1 MLHPAVAKGRRALT
15 DDIFNAIA
23 AGDTTR
29 VAALIQGNPALA
41 RARKDGASAI
51 LFACYCAR
59 PEIVGLLRPACG
71 DLDIFE
77 ASALGDIEGVRTLLD
92 HDAGLAN
99 ATAEDGFGP
108 LGLAS
113 LFGHEHCVALLLSRG
128 ADAARASL
136 NATKMMPLHSATAAR
151 SVAIARILI
160 AAGAPVDARRSDGSG
175 LTPLMMAA
183 LDGEDELV
191 ELLLRHGANPDLRD
205 DNDMSAADHA
215 RSNGYE
221 ALAERLDQAAG
232 LA

>member
-1 MLHPAVAKGRRALT
+1 MSG
-15 DDIFNAIA
+15 DIFEAIA
-23 AGDTTR
+23 AGDTAR
-29 VAALIQGNPALA
+29 VGALIQGTPALA

-51 LFACYCAR
+51 LFARYCAR
-59 PEIVGLLRPACG
+59 PEIVALLRPACG

-77 ASALGDIEGVRTLLD
+77 ASALGDTGRVRALLD
-92 HDAGLAN
+92 HDTSLAN
-99 ATAEDGFGP
+99 ATAENGLGP

-113 LFGHEHCVALLLSRG
+113 LFGHGQSVALLLSRG

-136 NATKMMPLHSATAAR
+136 NAMKMMPLHSAMAAR

-160 AAGAPVDARRSDGSG
+160 GAGAPVDARRGDGPG

-183 LDGEDELV
+183 IDGQDELV

-215 RSNGYE
+215 RGNGYE